1 MNTHITLKKKDI
13 KAQGEILR
21 EEGTEKNHKNVQK
34 TILKMA
40 ISTYMLIITVK
51 RINVPMKRHGVA
63 EWGKKKDPSAR
74 CLQWTHFRS
83 KQTESEGME
92 KTDHEGEN
100 ERKLWQRH
108 LHRQNRL

>member
-40 ISTYMLIITVK
+40 ISTYMLIIK
-51 RINVPMKRHGVA
+51 ENKCSMKRHGVA

-92 KTDHEGEN
+92 KTDHEEEN
-100 ERKLWQRH
+100 ESKLWQRH
-108 LHRQNRL
+108 GHRQNGL